1 MPSRTHYILICY
13 LVLIPEGYRDK
24 LYPILDTVATLPL
37 VVVPLAL
44 CATRT
49 TEELDWLVVL
59 SALKL
64 YQEVERAVP
73 TKDSEVEPQVT
84 ATRGH

>member
-13 LVLIPEGYRDK
+13 LVLVPEGDRDK
-24 LYPILDTVATLPL
+24 PYSVLDTVATLPL
-37 VVVPLAL
+37 VVVSLAL
-44 CATRT
+44 CATRA
-49 TEELDWLVVL
+49 TEELDRLVVL
-59 SALKL
+59 PALEL

-73 TKDSEVEPQVT
+73 TEDREVEPQVS